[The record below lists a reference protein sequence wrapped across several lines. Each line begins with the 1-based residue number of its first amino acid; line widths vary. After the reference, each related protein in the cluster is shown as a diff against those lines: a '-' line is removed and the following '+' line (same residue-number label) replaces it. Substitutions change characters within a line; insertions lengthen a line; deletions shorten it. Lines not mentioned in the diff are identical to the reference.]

1 MRKIVKIATKKP
13 YRLICHFNN
22 GEVRI
27 LNVETIL
34 DKKQKYAAKIFD
46 EDVFGQVKV
55 GAFGEILWEN
65 IAEIKDYNG
74 DMIICDYD
82 ISPELAY
89 AKSIPYNSAAL
100 SAF

>member
-27 LNVETIL
+27 LNVETIV

-55 GAFGEILWEN
+55 GAF
-65 IAEIKDYNG
+65 AEIKDYNG